1 MMVEQLDGKTKKDL
15 AFLAKLKQVDGWHR
29 MTKAG
34 LVSALRRI
42 LAVERQRQ
50 QAENDADRVSKAT
63 ESLLVNAGNS
73 VVRTAMIQQYR
84 RQSKQQL
91 IAAARQK
98 GITNWRA
105 LRKEE
110 LVQTLVRLALAGEVA
125 TSNPAV
131 ANGHATVRALNRR
144 TNGLA
149 TENPVGRLQESSAP
163 TSPVELPKPER
174 KDRIVA
180 LVRDPYWL
188 HVYWELT
195 QQSIQRTQAALG
207 PEWYSAK
214 PNLRLIDV
222 TSEDTTNCSEVVT
235 RDVPIHGGVNNWY
248 LEAVNP
254 PRSFRVDIGYLT
266 QRGRFFTLARSNIV
280 RTPRPGISHQI
291 DGNWQSVQDECERIY
306 AMSGGFDPNVGTAE
320 LRQLF
325 EEQLRRPLS
334 SGSLGEYGAG
344 ALANAGRAG
353 FHFELDAELIVY
365 GRTDPAAF
373 VTVQNAP
380 VQLRP
385 DGTFTLRFSL
395 PEGRQIIPGV
405 ARTANGLEER
415 TVILAIERNTKELE
429 PMVHDGQD

>member
-1 MMVEQLDGKTKKDL
+1 MMVEQLDGKKKKDL
-15 AFLAKLKQVDGWHR
+15 AFLAKLKQVNGWHR
-29 MTKAG
+29 MTKAS
-34 LVSALRRI
+34 LVNALRRI
-42 LAVERQRQ
+42 LAGERQHPLVDT
-50 QAENDADRVSKAT
+50 AADR
-63 ESLLVNAGNS
+63 GNS
-73 VVRTAMIQQYR
+73 LSDPPLAGARHNGSRGAMIQQFR
-84 RQSKQQL
+84 SQSKQQL
-91 IAAARQK
+91 IAAARQN
-98 GITNWRA
+98 GITNWRT

-110 LVQTLVRLALAGEVA
+110 LVQILARLALASDSANGRPV
-125 TSNPAV
+125 V
-131 ANGHATVRALNRR
+131 ANGHAAVRALNRR

-149 TENPVGRLQESSAP
+149 DHAVDRREDSTPAAP
-163 TSPVELPKPER
+163 DDLPKRER
-174 KDRIVA
+174 KDRIIA

-214 PNLRLIDV
+214 PNLRLLDV
-222 TSEDTTNCSEVVT
+222 TSEDTTNCSELVA

-248 LEAVNP
+248 LEVPHP

-306 AMSGGFDPNVGTAE
+306 AMSGGFDPNAGTAE

-325 EEQLRRPLS
+325 EEQLRRPMS
-334 SGSLGEYGAG
+334 SGTLGEYGAG
-344 ALANAGRAG
+344 ALEDAGRAG